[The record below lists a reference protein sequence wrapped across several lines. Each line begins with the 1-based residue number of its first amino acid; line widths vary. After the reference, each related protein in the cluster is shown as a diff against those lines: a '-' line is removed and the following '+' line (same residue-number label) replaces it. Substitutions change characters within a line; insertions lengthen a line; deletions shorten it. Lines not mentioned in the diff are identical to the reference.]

1 MIKICLTKKNKKKV
15 ITIKG
20 NVKKVLVVQLKQL
33 LNLTKIK
40 NKNKNLLKNEK
51 SEITLRFVNCNQST
65 IHSTKATG
73 SALSLSFLFYVSQI
87 SIPLSWLLLL
97 LYVFFFCMIKY
108 IQEFLPKKKNIQE
121 LSIFKGDLGMFLR
134 NRIIINTLV
143 DAT

>member
-1 MIKICLTKKNKKKV
+1 MLNQKKQKKV

-20 NVKKVLVVQLKQL
+20 NVKKVFVVQLKQL

-87 SIPLSWLLLL
+87 SIPLLWLLLL
-97 LYVFFFCMIKY
+97 LYVFFFCTMIKY

>member
-1 MIKICLTKKNKKKV
+1 MICLTKKKKKKV

-20 NVKKVLVVQLKQL
+20 NVKKVFVVQLKQL

-87 SIPLSWLLLL
+87 SILLLWLLLLL

-143 DAT
+143 DTT

>member
-1 MIKICLTKKNKKKV
+1 MLNQKKQKKV

-20 NVKKVLVVQLKQL
+20 NVKKVFVVQLKQL

-87 SIPLSWLLLL
+87 SILLLWLLLLL
-97 LYVFFFCMIKY
+97 LYVFFFCNMIKY
-108 IQEFLPKKKNIQE
+108 IQEFLSKKKKH
-121 LSIFKGDLGMFLR
+121 S
-134 NRIIINTLV
+134 RIIYL
-143 DAT
+143 

>member
-1 MIKICLTKKNKKKV
+1 MLNQKKQKKV

-20 NVKKVLVVQLKQL
+20 NVKKVFVVQLKQL

-87 SIPLSWLLLL
+87 SIPLLCLLLLL

>member
-1 MIKICLTKKNKKKV
+1 MLNQKKQKKV

-20 NVKKVLVVQLKQL
+20 NVKKVFVVQLKQL

-51 SEITLRFVNCNQST
+51 SEITLRFVNCNQRT

-87 SIPLSWLLLL
+87 SIPLLCLLLLL

-108 IQEFLPKKKNIQE
+108 IQEFLPKKKKKKFKNY
-121 LSIFKGDLGMFLR
+121 LSLKGIWVCFYVR
-134 NRIIINTLV
+134 NSIIINTLV
-143 DAT
+143 DTT